1 MNSADFIAKALS
13 IARDYKTSYIWGGLG
28 SPITDESLTRAANAY
43 AKNTEK
49 GWIDAARRYA
59 GNPKAFYFDCVG
71 LIKAI
76 LWGWSGDSART
87 YGGATYPTMNQVL
100 AGACPDI
107 SADGMISICSGV
119 STDFSGI
126 APGAAVWT
134 TGHIGIYVGGGLAVE
149 CTPAWKNG
157 VQITAVAN
165 IGSKSGY
172 NARKWKKWGKIPYV
186 TYKEEIDM
194 SNEELK
200 ALIRQTVKEV
210 LDEENPVYKDLKDV
224 PRRGGLAGL
233 RRRQRRDAERGMRDR
248 PQPPQGDPQGRNRG
262 RHVPRGQRESITRAG
277 RRKLRPLFFRAME
290 YSHKNPRK
298 IC

>member
-28 SPITDESLTRAANAY
+28 SPITDASLTRAANAY

-149 CTPAWKNG
+149 CTPAWKTAYRLPPS
-157 VQITAVAN
+157 QISEVNPGTTP
-165 IGSKSGY
+165 GSGKSG
-172 NARKWKKWGKIPYV
+172 GKSPTLPI
-186 TYKEEIDM
+186 
-194 SNEELK
+194 
-200 ALIRQTVKEV
+200 
-210 LDEENPVYKDLKDV
+210 
-224 PRRGGLAGL
+224 
-233 RRRQRRDAERGMRDR
+233 
-248 PQPPQGDPQGRNRG
+248 
-262 RHVPRGQRESITRAG
+262 
-277 RRKLRPLFFRAME
+277 RRK
-290 YSHKNPRK
+290 ST
-298 IC
+298 

>member
-28 SPITDESLTRAANAY
+28 SPITDASLTRAANAY

-119 STDFSGI
+119 SSDFSGTR
-126 APGAAVWT
+126 P
-134 TGHIGIYVGGGLAVE
+134 GGGVDD
-149 CTPAWKNG
+149 G
-157 VQITAVAN
+157 
-165 IGSKSGY
+165 
-172 NARKWKKWGKIPYV
+172 PYR
-186 TYKEEIDM
+186 
-194 SNEELK
+194 NLC
-200 ALIRQTVKEV
+200 
-210 LDEENPVYKDLKDV
+210 
-224 PRRGGLAGL
+224 
-233 RRRQRRDAERGMRDR
+233 RRRA
-248 PQPPQGDPQGRNRG
+248 RG
-262 RHVPRGQRESITRAG
+262 RVYARMEKRRTDYR
-277 RRKLRPLFFRAME
+277 RRK
-290 YSHKNPRK
+290 YRK
-298 IC
+298 

>member
-1 MNSADFIAKALS
+1 M
-13 IARDYKTSYIWGGLG
+13 
-28 SPITDESLTRAANAY
+28 
-43 AKNTEK
+43 
-49 GWIDAARRYA
+49 
-59 GNPKAFYFDCVG
+59 G

-186 TYKEEIDM
+186 TYEEEIDM

-224 PRRGGLAGL
+224 PEYWKGAAAALLDSGAVNGGTPKEVCATDLNL
-233 RRRQRRDAERGMRDR
+233 RKETLKAAIVAVMYHEA
-248 PQPPQGDPQGRNRG
+248 
-262 RHVPRGQRESITRAG
+262 REEA
-277 RRKLRPLFFRAME
+277 
-290 YSHKNPRK
+290 
-298 IC
+298 